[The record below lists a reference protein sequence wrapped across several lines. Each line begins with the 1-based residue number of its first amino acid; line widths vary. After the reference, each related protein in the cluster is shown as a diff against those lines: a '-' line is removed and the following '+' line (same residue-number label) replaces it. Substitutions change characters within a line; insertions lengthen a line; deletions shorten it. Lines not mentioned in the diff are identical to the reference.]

1 MQWIQRPKGETDW
14 VSALHEAFNQD
25 PTKPLELAV
34 SKLLVSRG
42 IKRYDEALAF
52 FNPAKTALHDPF
64 LMRDMA
70 KAVDRIEAALT
81 AGQRILVFGDYDVD
95 GTTAVAL
102 MYSYLAS
109 RGAEVAYYIPDRYL
123 EGYGLSKKGIDFAS
137 DNEFSLLIA
146 LDCGVKSVDEVAYA
160 NSLGVDLIICDH
172 HTPGA
177 LLPEAVAILDP
188 KRPDCPYPFKELCG
202 CGVGFKLVQALE
214 QSKQNGLDTILHL
227 TDLVAVAIGAD
238 VVSVMGENRTLAT
251 LGLTALR
258 TYKRPGFV
266 ALLGKE
272 NLNDLSLTDLN
283 FSLAPKINAAGRMKH
298 GAYAV
303 SLMLT
308 DTFEHASEEA
318 KAIEAFNLERRATD
332 QLVSEEALALVESLG
347 ENDRYTTVVYQPHW
361 HKGVIGIVASR
372 LMSTYYRPTLV
383 FTKSGDVLAASA
395 RSVQQYDIYAAIE
408 ACSEHLIQ
416 FGGHAYAAGLSI
428 LEEQYEA
435 FKVAF
440 ETHVRQTISETQL
453 VPKIY
458 YDFELDNTH
467 LNSRFHRILK
477 RFEPFGPDNPQPVF
491 RMNAIVLEKART
503 MGSES
508 AHLKAVYRGID
519 VVGFRLGKHIDL
531 CTKPVDILFTLDLNH
546 SQGSTS
552 LQLKLKDVK
561 QSLGN

>member
-137 DNEFSLLIA
+137 DNGFSLLIA

-214 QSKQNGLDTILHL
+214 QSKQSGLDTILHL

-251 LGLTALR
+251 LGLTALQ

-272 NLNDLSLTDLN
+272 NLNELSLTDLN

-332 QLVSEEALALVESLG
+332 QLVSEEALVLVESLG

-416 FGGHAYAAGLSI
+416 FGGHAYAAGLSV

-440 ETHVRQTISETQL
+440 ESHVRQTISETQL

-467 LNSRFHRILK
+467 LNTRFHRILK
-477 RFEPFGPDNPQPVF
+477 RFEPFGPDN
-491 RMNAIVLEKART
+491 
-503 MGSES
+503 
-508 AHLKAVYRGID
+508 
-519 VVGFRLGKHIDL
+519 
-531 CTKPVDILFTLDLNH
+531 
-546 SQGSTS
+546 
-552 LQLKLKDVK
+552 
-561 QSLGN
+561 

>member
-81 AGQRILVFGDYDVD
+81 SGQRILVFGDYDVD

-177 LLPEAVAILDP
+177 LLPDAVAILDP
-188 KRPDCPYPFKELCG
+188 KRSDCSYPFKELCG

-258 TYKRPGFV
+258 TYNRPGFV

-272 NLNDLSLTDLN
+272 NLNELSLTDLN

-308 DTFEHASEEA
+308 DTFEHASKEA

-416 FGGHAYAAGLSI
+416 FGGHAYAAGLSV

-435 FKVAF
+435 FKAAF

-467 LNSRFHRILK
+467 LNMRFHRILK
-477 RFEPFGPDNPQPVF
+477 RFEPFGPDNPQPIF
-491 RMNAIVLEKART
+491 KMNAIVLEKART
-503 MGSES
+503 MGSGS

-546 SQGSTS
+546 WQGSTS
-552 LQLKLKDVK
+552 LQLKLKDIK